1 MADAVIESTDDIVI
15 DTVDGVGTVRLNRP
29 DRGNSVTPDVV
40 TRMGD
45 AVADLAETEGIG
57 AVVLTGTGKVF
68 CAGAD
73 VKDMYAV
80 YSADGADGL
89 MDYLAVTWMPAVQR
103 TVRLL
108 WNTPVPVIAAYNGHA
123 TAGGLDFG
131 LSCDV
136 RLAASQARFA
146 ESYVNLGM
154 VPVAGGAYLLPKLIG
169 LEKASRMIATGEFI
183 DAAQALAAGM
193 VSEVCDTE
201 DLARRA
207 AEVAREM
214 THGPVATYANA
225 KRIARAAAT
234 LELDAALKE
243 SLAANIAL
251 IARPEVRRLVLN
263 VMEQYSLAN

>member
-1 MADAVIESTDDIVI
+1 METGDDIVVEV
-15 DTVDGVGTVRLNRP
+15 VDEIGTVRLNRP

-45 AVADLAETEGIG
+45 AVAGLAETDGVG
-57 AVVLTGTGKVF
+57 AVILTGTGKVF

-89 MDYLAVTWMPAVQR
+89 MNYLAVTWMPSVQR

-108 WNTPVPVIAAYNGHA
+108 WNAPIPVIAAYNGHA

-136 RLAASQARFA
+136 RLTASKARFA

-154 VPVAGGAYLLPKLIG
+154 VPVAGGAYLLTKLIG
-169 LEKASRMIATGEFI
+169 LEKASRMIASGEFI
-183 DAAQALAAGM
+183 DADQALALGM
-193 VSEVCDTE
+193 VSEVCAAE
-201 DLARRA
+201 DLSGRA
-207 AEVAREM
+207 AEVARAM
-214 THGPVATYANA
+214 THGPAVTYANA
-225 KRIARAAAT
+225 KRIARAAST
-234 LELDAALKE
+234 IELEVALEE

-251 IARPEVRRLVLN
+251 IARPEVRSLVVD
-263 VMEQYSLAN
+263 VMETYSVAH